1 MAMSWSTS
9 TGKALQMQTVRAI
22 LAKAP
27 GLDFAVLVGSR
38 ATGQARADSDWDLA
52 LGWSPAL
59 SWLERVSRTE
69 ALRRRLAQGLRL
81 PEARIDL
88 IDLAN
93 SNLAMRAQA
102 AEEGIP
108 LHGDDTPAWAR
119 FLRRT
124 WRELEDYYWERAHA
138 A

>member
-1 MAMSWSTS
+1 M
-9 TGKALQMQTVRAI
+9 
-22 LAKAP
+22 
-27 GLDFAVLVGSR
+27 VGSR
-38 ATGQARADSDWDLA
+38 AAGQPHEDSDWDIA
-52 LGWSPAL
+52 LGWSTDLP
-59 SWLERVSRTE
+59 WLERVSRTE
-69 ALRRRLAQGLRL
+69 ALRRRLAQGLNL

-102 AEEGIP
+102 AEEGIA

>member
-1 MAMSWSTS
+1 MAMSLSAPME
-9 TGKALQMQTVRAI
+9 KAVQMQTVRAI
-22 LAKAP
+22 LAQAP

-38 ATGQARADSDWDLA
+38 ASGQAREDSDWDIA
-52 LGWSPAL
+52 LGWSPDL
-59 SWLERVSRTE
+59 PWLERVSRTE
-69 ALRRRLAQGLRL
+69 TLRRRLAQELNL

-108 LHGDDTPAWAR
+108 LYGDDTPAWAR

-124 WRELEDYYWERAHA
+124 WRELEDYDWERAHA